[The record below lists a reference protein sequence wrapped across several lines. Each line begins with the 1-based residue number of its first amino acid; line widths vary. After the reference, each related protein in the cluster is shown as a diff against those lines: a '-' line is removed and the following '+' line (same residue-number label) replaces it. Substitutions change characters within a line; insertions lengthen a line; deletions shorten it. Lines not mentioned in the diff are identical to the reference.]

1 MRCSTPEQAAAAV
14 RPAFPKRLLKRQ
26 ECFVVLALDAVN
38 APIGRPRIVAMGT
51 VNGVEVHPRDIFRVA
66 IARNAVSIIVAH
78 NHPSGD
84 TEPSLDDR
92 ALTRKISEAG
102 KLLGIPLLDH
112 IIVTPSGK
120 YTSLATI
127 GII

>member
-1 MRCSTPEQAAAAV
+1 
-14 RPAFPKRLLKRQ
+14 
-26 ECFVVLALDAVN
+26 VLALDAVN